1 MSFRY
6 DGGDCENSNNIQDAQ
21 IFQCEDYFG
30 GPPDVNEIGAESFIV
45 ATDIKGLG
53 INYFTGIV
61 PVGGEFNTTNPI
73 DGALVGS
80 NMNVTIY
87 EGEAGRQIIRQTMLI
102 HTSCSQVTFLKD
114 RYGALLLIAFENAP
128 QGFVDS
134 FYDIKFRYSVSSVS
148 NTTTTLDTMTSTAAG
163 FAPPQPGIL
172 NFTGAVSGAVL
183 SPGQNLTLME
193 TEAFEIDISEGI
205 QYTFLTNITG
215 NNDGFE
221 CSVTVKNSFRI
232 GLIESRYPSATP
244 SAAPVP

>member
-6 DGGDCENSNNIQDAQ
+6 DGGDCDASYEYQ
-21 IFQCEDYFG
+21 GPQLFQCEDHFG
-30 GPPDVNEIGAESFIV
+30 GPPDTDAIGTESLIIV
-45 ATDIKGLG
+45 SDIKGLD
-53 INYFTGIV
+53 ISFFTGVVRI
-61 PVGGEFNTTNPI
+61 GDEFNITNPTA
-73 DGALVGS
+73 GALVSS
-80 NMNVTIY
+80 NVNVTIF
-87 EGEAGRQIIRQTMLI
+87 EGEKGRQNIRQTMVI
-102 HTSCSQVTFLKD
+102 HTSCSQNTFLKD
-114 RYGALLLIAFENAP
+114 RYGAILLIAFENAP

-193 TEAFEIDISEGI
+193 TEAFEIDISEGM
-205 QYTFLTNITG
+205 QYTFLTNIQG

-221 CSVTVKNSFRI
+221 CSVTVKNSFRD

>member
-87 EGEAGRQIIRQTMLI
+87 EGEAGRQNIRQTMLI

-128 QGFVDS
+128 QGFVDC
-134 FYDIKFRYSVSSVS
+134 FFDIKFRYTVSSIS
-148 NTTTTLDTMTSTAAG
+148 DTTATLDTMTSIASG
-163 FAPPQPGIL
+163 FAPPQPGFL
-172 NFTGAVSGAVL
+172 DFTADVAGTAL
-183 SPGQNLTLME
+183 PPGQNLTLLE
-193 TEAFEIDISEGI
+193 TEAFEIDFSTRIR
-205 QYTFLTNITG
+205 YTFVTTIQG
-215 NNDGFE
+215 NNDGFACRE
-221 CSVTVKNSFRI
+221 NDRETFAI
-232 GLIESRYPSATP
+232 GLVESRPNSAPT
-244 SAAPVP
+244 AAPVLP